1 MYAAFLIR
9 PEWSEPKFVNL
20 CREDQLSSLMTSA
33 NDQGL
38 INDLYR
44 KQDSSATANTSL
56 YNIIWH
62 PMDSLLSGVKRV
74 YVSPSG
80 LLHRISL
87 SAIPAPEGGNLNDRY
102 DIHVMGNVRALAEKQ
117 TKTNKP
123 PSSSILYGG
132 IDYDNE
138 PMVTITT
145 PPSYDVVTDS
155 TLRSLRG
162 GKWLNLKGTADEVS
176 RIQTITSTNGIKTQ
190 VFAKG
195 NASEEAFKLIG
206 NGTSPVPSILHI
218 ATHGFAFSTP
228 ENRPKNDDRM
238 MMMSMQEDRRSVFRQ
253 TTDPLTRAGLVM
265 AGGNKVW
272 STGQTYPN
280 KEDGIL
286 TAREISNMD
295 LRGCVLATLSACET
309 GLGEIKGSE
318 GVFGLQRAFKMAGV
332 ENMIVS
338 LWQVP
343 DKATMEFME
352 TFYKKWLTN
361 KLEIRDAFRQT
372 QQEMSRKYKPY
383 QWAAFVLVE

>member
-1 MYAAFLIR
+1 
-9 PEWSEPKFVNL
+9 
-20 CREDQLSSLMTSA
+20 
-33 NDQGL
+33 
-38 INDLYR
+38 
-44 KQDSSATANTSL
+44 
-56 YNIIWH
+56 
-62 PMDSLLSGVKRV
+62 
-74 YVSPSG
+74 
-80 LLHRISL
+80 
-87 SAIPAPEGGNLNDRY
+87 
-102 DIHVMGNVRALAEKQ
+102 MGNVRALAEKQ
-117 TKTNKP
+117 TKLDKT

-176 RIQTITSTNGIKTQ
+176 LVQTITSTNGITTK
-190 VFAKG
+190 VFSKG

-206 NGTSPVPSILHI
+206 SGTSPVPSILHI

-228 ENRPKNDDRM
+228 DNRPKNDDRM

-295 LRGCVLATLSACET
+295 LRGCMLATLSACET

-332 ENMIVS
+332 QNLIVS

-343 DKATMEFME
+343 DKTTTEFME
-352 TFYKKWLTN
+352 TFYKKWLIN
-361 KLEIRDAFRQT
+361 KLELREAFRQT